1 MPALRPAP
9 EVADP
14 DGSSLEPLGARGLSG
29 AAAALALTGC
39 TLLGVVTWH
48 LTQGTSAVGP
58 ADLLGLLT
66 GDADQHVLDVLT
78 ASRLP
83 RMLAGLSVGA
93 ALGVA
98 GALFQSLARNA
109 LASPDTLAVNAGAYF
124 TIVLVTAL
132 GVSLPLVGEGVVAFL
147 GGAAAAGL
155 VLLLGGAGGSPTR
168 LVLAGSALT
177 LALSSATGALL
188 LLFDQETTGLYAWGS
203 GSLTQL
209 DLTAVRQSAPVLVLC
224 LVGALLLARA
234 LDLLTLGDDTAHV
247 LGVKVQR
254 TRLLGTV
261 LAVLLASAA
270 VTLAGPV
277 GFVGLCAPAAVRLLV
292 RVVPS
297 VARHRVLIPLSA
309 LAGAIIVLLADA
321 VMRAWLGAE
330 AALAVPTGVAT
341 TLLGAVVLV
350 VLARRAPGSGP
361 LRRPP
366 SARASGRRR
375 SPRAQLAVVLLLVVA
390 LAACLLLGLMA
401 GYTWLLLGDLAVW
414 ARGDAVALVE
424 FAMDERSPRV
434 VGAVVAGAALALSGT
449 AVQAVARNPLAEP
462 GLLGITGG
470 AGVGGVVMV
479 TTSSTTSSPASTAD
493 IAVAAAIGALA
504 SFAVVYALSWRGGLE
519 SDRLVLVG
527 IGMWFGT
534 TALTTL
540 LVVRANP
547 WDTPRIFT
555 WLSGS
560 TYDRSW
566 EQVLPVLVALVVALP
581 LMWAAHRELDLLA
594 VDDDTPRV
602 VGVRLERLRLV
613 VLVSAALLASTAVS
627 AVGVVGFVGLVAPH
641 AARALVSGR
650 HLVVVPT
657 AVLIGAVLL
666 SIADTIGRSAI
677 APAQVPAGLV
687 VAVIGAPYFL
697 WLLYRSRA

>member
-1 MPALRPAP
+1 MPAVRSAP
-9 EVADP
+9 EVAGP
-14 DGSSLEPLGARGLSG
+14 DGSSLEPLGTHGLSG
-29 AAAALALTGC
+29 AAATLTLAGA
-39 TLLGVVTWH
+39 TLLAVVTWH

-58 ADLLGLLT
+58 ADLIGLLT

-83 RMLAGLSVGA
+83 RMLAGLSVGV

-98 GALFQSLARNA
+98 GALFQSLARNP

-124 TIVLVTAL
+124 TIVLFAAL
-132 GVSLPLVGEGVVAFL
+132 GVSLPLVGEGVAAFL

-155 VLLLGGAGGSPTR
+155 VLLLGGAGGSTTR

-209 DLTAVRQSAPVLVLC
+209 DLAAVQQTAPVLALC
-224 LVGALLLARA
+224 VAGALALARA

-247 LGVKVQR
+247 LGIKVQR
-254 TRLLGTV
+254 TRVVGTV

-292 RVVPS
+292 LVVPA
-297 VARHRVLIPLSA
+297 VARHRVLIPMSA
-309 LAGAIIVLLADA
+309 LTGAIIVLLADA
-321 VMRAWLGAE
+321 VLRAWLGAE

-341 TLLGAVVLV
+341 TLLGSVVLV

-361 LRRPP
+361 LRRPT

-375 SPRAQLAVVLLLVVA
+375 SPRTQAMVVLLLGAAVVG
-390 LAACLLLGLMA
+390 CLLLGLMA

-414 ARGDAVALVE
+414 ARGDAVAVVS

-434 VGAVVAGAALALSGT
+434 VGAVLAGAALALSGT
-449 AVQAVARNPLAEP
+449 VVQAVARNPLAEP
-462 GLLGITGG
+462 GLLGISGG
-470 AGVGGVVMV
+470 AGVGGVIMV
-479 TTSSTTSSPASTAD
+479 TTSSTAASTAD
-493 IAVAAAIGALA
+493 IAIAAAVGALA

-519 SDRLVLVG
+519 SDRLVLIG

-566 EQVLPVLVALVVALP
+566 EQVLPVLVALLLTLP
-581 LMWAAHRELDLLA
+581 LVWAAHRELDLLA

-613 VLVSAALLASTAVS
+613 ALVAAALLASTAVT

-641 AARALVSGR
+641 VARALVSGR

-657 AVLIGAVLL
+657 AVLVGAVLL
-666 SIADTIGRSAI
+666 SVADTIGRSVI
-677 APAQVPAGLV
+677 APAQIPAGLV

-697 WLLYRSRA
+697 YLLHRSRA